1 MVIVLVS
8 GQLCARMFRM
18 RLSLALL
25 LSPHFFFCIARR
37 HATFIWLVQRNWLV
51 CYMNHID
58 EVAFSNPYFVS
69 AKCEELNAVRM
80 ECTKKHV
87 L

>member
-1 MVIVLVS
+1 MCSHVPNAS
-8 GQLCARMFRM
+8 
-18 RLSLALL
+18 LSRSPPLA
-25 LSPHFFFCIARR
+25 SFFFCIARR